1 MLSTL
6 SIGGITFF
14 LLACAISLALLLS
27 LKLSLLPPKSVEFM
41 PSIPIQIPAIL
52 ST

>member
-14 LLACAISLALLLS
+14 LLACEISLALLF
-27 LKLSLLPPKSVEFM
+27 KLSLLPPKSVEFM